1 MSGPPSWG
9 RGPGWGPAGFAPG
22 GAGGRGRTSASWTP
36 PRRGRLRRLLPWA
49 VLILVVLVSSVFGY
63 VLWTVRD
70 LPDPGQ
76 TPIFGHSIL
85 IYDRS
90 GNLISQINNQSQY
103 YDPLT
108 LQQMGKWA
116 PVATLAAEDRNFYH
130 HGALDYTSIA
140 RSAATDVAEGGFA
153 QGGSTIT
160 QQLIKISV
168 LNEQKTIMRKLQE
181 AVLAVAMEQK
191 YSKDQILEMY
201 LNRVYYGYGA
211 YGIGAATKVY
221 FGAGKDPAT
230 LDPAQAAFLAA
241 LINGPGY
248 YDPATHFDRARARQ
262 LYVLQGMVT
271 MGALTQAEADQAAKE
286 DIKSELKFDL
296 SFLQS
301 KAPHFS
307 QYVMGQ
313 LDQLFGAN
321 VVQQGG
327 FKVYTTLDL
336 GLQAKAQQAVQQGVA
351 RLAGTGVNN
360 GDLLAAD
367 PRTGAIL
374 AWVGSA
380 DFHNDAIAG
389 QVDVVQSPRQ
399 PGSSFKPYVYAAA
412 LKDHRITLASILVD
426 VPTTFPGDYRPLDW
440 RNRWEGPITARQALV
455 RSRNVPAV
463 TVAQMEGMD
472 NVIAEAQAQ
481 GITSKLQPYLS
492 TAIGASAI
500 TMFENVQGYQ
510 VFADQGTLVPLMS
523 ITRVTDDQGNVLFQ
537 RDPGTQPGIRQV
549 LTPAEAYLIT
559 DTLKD
564 YQRVWELG
572 WNRQMAG
579 KSGTTGGS
587 ATGVHRDAWMMAYN
601 PDIVVGAWAGHTQ
614 PPGVNANDSI
624 STFGTQV
631 GQTILRTF
639 INGLPGTMRDWYH
652 QPAGIV
658 RGSGC
663 PGQRGGGEIFL
674 AGTQEDVVCPTPTP
688 TPRPT
693 ETSTPESPSGPAPT
707 ATPTPPLASP
717 SPRRR
722 PTPLPTLPV
731 VTPVP

>member
-1 MSGPPSWG
+1 MSGAPSWG
-9 RGPGWGPAGFAPG
+9 
-22 GAGGRGRTSASWTP
+22 AGGYGRRQGTP
-36 PRRGRLRRLLPWA
+36 VPGSPRQRGRLRRLLPWA
-49 VLILVVLVSSVFGY
+49 ALILVVLVSGVFGY

-103 YDPLT
+103 YDPLS
-108 LQQMGKWA
+108 LQQMGRWA

-140 RSAATDVAEGGFA
+140 RSAATDVAQGGFA

-181 AVLAVAMEQK
+181 AVLAIAMEQK

-262 LYVLQGMVT
+262 LYVLQGMVA

-399 PGSSFKPYVYAAA
+399 PGSSFKPYVYEAA
-412 LKDHRITLASILVD
+412 LKDHRITLASILED

-440 RNRWEGPITARQALV
+440 DNRWEGPITARQALV

-500 TMFENVQGYQ
+500 TLFENVQGYQ
-510 VFADQGTLVPLMS
+510 VFANQGTLVPLMS

-564 YQRVWELG
+564 YQRVWGLG

-601 PDIVVGAWAGHTQ
+601 PDIVVGAWTGHTQ

-631 GQTILRTF
+631 GQTVLRTF
-639 INGLPGTMRDWYH
+639 INGLPGTMRDWYR

-663 PGQRGGGEIFL
+663 PGQGSSGEIFL
-674 AGTQEDVVCPTPTP
+674 AGTQEDVSCPTPTP
-688 TPRPT
+688 TPTPR
-693 ETSTPESPSGPAPT
+693 ETPTPESEVPAGPTPT
-707 ATPTPPLASP
+707 ATPTGPFATLP
-717 SPRRR
+717 PRRR
-722 PTPLPTLPV
+722 PTPLPTLPAE
-731 VTPVP
+731 TPVP